1 MTFLWNPFPHL
12 RDSTRVNSLRLP
24 RKSYRI
30 GGLLFTKKGDFNAWS
45 ARLWRLE
52 RIQELCVN
60 EISMLNSCAV
70 SYIVG
75 LSSAMKIYPAG
86 FLKTLPPNRPLLS
99 SHSQRVA
106 NIKTKNANNA
116 VSLLLL
122 SSSSLFPL
130 LMWLLSLSGAKNLSV
145 WAFFT
150 QWLQISWG
158 SFSKNLQKIPHPR
171 NPVHRNVVRWT
182 GKL

>member
-1 MTFLWNPFPHL
+1 MTSLWIPFPHL
-12 RDSTRVNSLRLP
+12 RDLTRVNSLRLP
-24 RKSYRI
+24 RKWYRI

-60 EISMLNSCAV
+60 EISKLNSCIV

-75 LSSAMKIYPAG
+75 WNHQRWKYIPAG

-99 SHSQRVA
+99 NHSQRVA
-106 NIKTKNANNA
+106 NIKTKNASIA
-116 VSLLLL
+116 ASSLLL

-130 LMWLLSLSGAKNLSV
+130 LMWLLSLSGAKNLPV

-150 QWLQISWG
+150 QWLQISLG
-158 SFSKNLQKIPHPR
+158 SFSENRLEILSVKDSTPKESCSS
-171 NPVHRNVVRWT
+171 
-182 GKL
+182 

>member
-1 MTFLWNPFPHL
+1 MMTFQWNPFPHL

-30 GGLLFTKKGDFNAWS
+30 GGLLITKKGDLNARS

-86 FLKTLPPNRPLLS
+86 FLKTLPPNRLS

-130 LMWLLSLSGAKNLSV
+130 LMWLLSLSSAKNLPF

-150 QWLQISWG
+150 QWLQISLG
-158 SFSKNLQKIPHPR
+158 SFSKKS
-171 NPVHRNVVRWT
+171 T
-182 GKL
+182 GNTICKRFHTQGILFIVM